1 MAAARTQPLAAASGE
16 ITIAEPLA
24 RRSYAASIKKAQLT
38 MELASSRSLSIA
50 PACLL
55 VLLSLSLSPSF
66 LGSTRSA
73 DRVASLSL
81 SLSPRCLAVFSLSS
95 SLLVAAMSQQ
105 HGRRCSGVRAVAE
118 WRRRWH
124 GADFAIRHW
133 RSTRRCV
140 CTCCMSGLRWLRRHS
155 RSGAAAEAAPS
166 SPFASLALRS
176 AC

>member
-50 PACLL
+50 PACLV
-55 VLLSLSLSPSF
+55 VLLSLSLFPW
-66 LGSTRSA
+66 LHEVGRP
-73 DRVASLSL
+73 RGV

-95 SLLVAAMSQQ
+95 SLLVNAMSQQ
-105 HGRRCSGVRAVAE
+105 RGWRCSGVRAVA
-118 WRRRWH
+118 
-124 GADFAIRHW
+124 ADFAIRHW
-133 RSTRRCV
+133 RSRRRCV
-140 CTCCMSGLRWLRRHS
+140 CTCCTSGLRWPRRHS

-166 SPFASLALRS
+166 SPFASLAFRS
-176 AC
+176 AR